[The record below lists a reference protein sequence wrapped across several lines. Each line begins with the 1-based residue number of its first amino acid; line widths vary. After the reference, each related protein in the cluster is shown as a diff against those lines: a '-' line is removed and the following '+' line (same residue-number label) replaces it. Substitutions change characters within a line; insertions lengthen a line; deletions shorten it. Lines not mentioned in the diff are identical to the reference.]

1 MEGGGNGGGGSIGGS
16 RIGGEG
22 GGGGG
27 GGGGLRELKRG
38 YEADGGGVLGR
49 GRGCRPTCVVSESLR
64 DKINVRTLSTVP
76 IAIKPPHAQLV
87 VVDRS
92 VAVALARAVGV
103 VDVFFAVAGAVAA
116 AHAFYFLLLSENLP
130 QLWKHYK

>member
-1 MEGGGNGGGGSIGGS
+1 LEGVAGVDQHALLVNLSVRNFFSIAV
-16 RIGGEG
+16 E
-22 GGGGG
+22 
-27 GGGGLRELKRG
+27 
-38 YEADGGGVLGR
+38 
-49 GRGCRPTCVVSESLR
+49 
-64 DKINVRTLSTVP
+64 
-76 IAIKPPHAQLV
+76 LV